1 MTDAQGDRV
10 TERRPVEAFSAVE
23 LHGTGKLLLRRGTEH
38 SVVLVGPSEVLRRV
52 GTHVRDGTLVIRHRP
67 SWSIW
72 PRTLRGAEATV
83 TAPALRSVGV
93 SGAGSVVSEPIVTDD
108 LDIRLSGA
116 TKATIERVEAKRFVL
131 SVSGAG
137 AVDIAEAAAAEDAAL
152 KLTGSGRVRVGKL
165 AAETARLHLSGAA
178 VVEAGGETRT
188 LAVTVSGAGK
198 IRATALRA
206 ESATVKL
213 SGAGK
218 ISLWATEALNAR
230 VSGAGKVIYGGTPR
244 VDQRVS
250 GSGSV
255 EPLSAGP
262 MGDEA

>member
-1 MTDAQGDRV
+1 MTDAKGDRV
-10 TERRPVEAFSAVE
+10 TERRPVETFSAVE

-52 GTHVRDGTLVIRHRP
+52 GTHVRDGTLIIRHRP

-83 TAPALRSVGV
+83 TAPMLRSVGV
-93 SGAGSVVSEPIVTDD
+93 HGAGSVVSEPIVTND

-131 SVSGAG
+131 SMSGAG
-137 AVDIAEAAAAEDAAL
+137 AVDIAEAAAEDAAL

-165 AAETARLHLSGAA
+165 VAGAARLHLSGAA

-188 LAVTVSGAGK
+188 LAVTVSGTGK
-198 IRATALRA
+198 IRATTLKAG
-206 ESATVKL
+206 SATVKL

-218 ISLWATEALNAR
+218 IGLWATEALNVR
-230 VSGAGKVIYGGTPR
+230 VSGAGKVVYGGTPR